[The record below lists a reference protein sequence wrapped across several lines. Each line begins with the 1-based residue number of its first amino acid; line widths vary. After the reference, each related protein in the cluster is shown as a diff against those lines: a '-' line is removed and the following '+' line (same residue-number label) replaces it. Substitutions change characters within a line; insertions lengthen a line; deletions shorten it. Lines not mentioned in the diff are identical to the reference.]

1 MKRKLTIVIL
11 VVAVL
16 SCLATLVACQH
27 KCTFGEWQTVK
38 EATCTEQGLKERYCT
53 DSSCNKKEEEK
64 IPVNENNHNLQPV
77 DGVDST
83 CTTEGT
89 VAHQHCTLCG
99 KNFDGNKNEIA
110 EVTIPTDSTKHNLQ
124 PVSKVDATCESDG
137 TVEHNHCTLCGKDF
151 DTDGDAKNYVST
163 CSACSETKSEN
174 AGSEQFPLLV
184 RNEDEL
190 KNVVN
195 SAAESSYIKLTQNIT
210 ITAKMYASVLRLPD
224 NGTLDLGENTVTVKN
239 NGGFL
244 VEGTNVTLQNGKIV
258 TDYEDPKEGYAVF
271 IGDEGE
277 NNSVT
282 VKNLQTKGGFNVYN
296 CNATFYDCTVDASEH
311 TYYALW
317 ADQHST
323 ITVESGEYYGGE
335 IACIHSTANEDPE
348 STGYIVLNGG
358 SFYGKVIATYCT
370 TINGGTFDSDIV
382 LTVVD
387 SNNIHIHA
395 KLIVNKDINESLNI
409 VVGSATYEIVTSRD
423 ANENFIYETKLKEAS
438 N

>member
-38 EATCTEQGLKERYCT
+38 EPTCTEQGLKERYCT

-77 DGVDST
+77 DGVDAT

-99 KNFDGNKNEIA
+99 KNFDGNKTEIT

-137 TVEHNHCTLCGKDF
+137 IIEHNHCTLCGKDF
-151 DTDGDAKNYVST
+151 DTDGNELTTVTIPKGHKFGKFVYDYDAKNYVST
-163 CSACSETKSEN
+163 CSVCSETKSEN

-190 KNVVN
+190 KEVVN
-195 SAAESSYIKLTQNIT
+195 AASEGDYIKLAQDIT
-210 ITAKMYASVLRLPD
+210 VFSKIVGNNYPTLLLPD
-224 NGTLDLGENTVTVKN
+224 NGTLDLGGYTVTVKY

-271 IGDEGE
+271 IGDEG
-277 NNSVT
+277 
-282 VKNLQTKGGFNVYN
+282 
-296 CNATFYDCTVDASEH
+296 
-311 TYYALW
+311 
-317 ADQHST
+317 
-323 ITVESGEYYGGE
+323 
-335 IACIHSTANEDPE
+335 
-348 STGYIVLNGG
+348 
-358 SFYGKVIATYCT
+358 
-370 TINGGTFDSDIV
+370 
-382 LTVVD
+382 
-387 SNNIHIHA
+387 
-395 KLIVNKDINESLNI
+395 
-409 VVGSATYEIVTSRD
+409 
-423 ANENFIYETKLKEAS
+423 
-438 N
+438 

>member
-99 KNFDGNKNEIA
+99 KNFDGNKNEIT